1 MRSVPEW
8 IGYSDDS
15 APPFRVRLRVLEAS
29 NYRCAKCDHKVGAGG
44 ERWQCDHA
52 KPLWEGGENRES
64 NLQVLCQACHDFK
77 TRREATQRAKI
88 NRVRAKHLGLKK
100 PRTIRAWR
108 RFDGTKVFAG
118 RER

>member
-8 IGYSDDS
+8 VGHTDDS
-15 APPFRVRLRVLEAS
+15 NPPFAVRMRVLIAAKAH
-29 NYRCAKCDHKVGAGG
+29 CAKCGHKIVGG
-44 ERWQCDHA
+44 ERWQCDHI

-64 NLQVLCQACHDFK
+64 NLQLLCEPCHGVK
-77 TRREATQRAKI
+77 TRREAGERAKI
-88 NRVRAKHLGLKK
+88 NRVQQKHYGLKK

-108 RFDGTKVFAG
+108 KFDGTKVFAP